1 VIRPEAPVLLEIR
14 DLHASVA
21 DQPILHGV
29 NLTIRAGEIH
39 AVMGRNGSGKSTL
52 LGALA
57 GDLAINSGAITI
69 DGLDLKEI
77 SVAEQAKLR
86 SVVLQNRNYWLSYTA
101 RELIE
106 MGQGPAELLRVE
118 AVMQRLDMT
127 RYEHQSVTTLSGGE
141 AQRVE
146 IARALIR
153 DTPIYLLDEPLS
165 AQDVQSKARI
175 ITLLRELRDKG
186 RTILVIAHIDKSSLS
201 WCDQIIDTLAE

>member
-1 VIRPEAPVLLEIR
+1 MALITIEKVSIIRGGKNVLT
-14 DLHASVA
+14 DFSASIEPGKITA
-21 DQPILHGV
+21 IIGP
-29 NLTIRAGEIH
+29 
-39 AVMGRNGSGKSTL
+39 NGSGKSTL

-57 GDLAINSGAITI
+57 GDLPIDSGMITI
-69 DGLDLKEI
+69 AGRDLKEI
-77 SVAEQAKLR
+77 SVGEQSQLR

-106 MGQGPAELLRVE
+106 MGQGPAELARVD
-118 AVMQRLDMT
+118 AVMKSLDMT
-127 RYEHQSVTTLSGGE
+127 RYENQSVTTLSGGE

-175 ITLLRELRDKG
+175 IALLQELRDQG
-186 RTILVIAHIDKSSLS
+186 RTVLVIAHIDKSSLS
-201 WCDQIIDTLAE
+201 WCDQIIDTLAQ

>member
-1 VIRPEAPVLLEIR
+1 MALITIEKVSIIRGGKNVLT
-14 DLHASVA
+14 DFNASIEPGKITA
-21 DQPILHGV
+21 IIGP
-29 NLTIRAGEIH
+29 
-39 AVMGRNGSGKSTL
+39 NGSGKSTL

-57 GDLAINSGAITI
+57 GDLPIASGVITI
-69 DGLDLKEI
+69 AGRDLKEI
-77 SVAEQAKLR
+77 SVGEQSQLR

-106 MGQGPAELLRVE
+106 MGQGPAELARVD
-118 AVMQRLDMT
+118 AVMQHLDMT
-127 RYEHQSVTTLSGGE
+127 RFENQSVTTLSGGE

-175 ITLLRELRDKG
+175 IALLQELRDQG
-186 RTILVIAHIDKSSLS
+186 RTVLVIAHIDKSSLS
-201 WCDQIIDTLAE
+201 WCDQIIDTLAQ

>member
-1 VIRPEAPVLLEIR
+1 MALITIEKVSIIRGGKNVLT
-14 DLHASVA
+14 DFSASIEPGKITA
-21 DQPILHGV
+21 IIGP
-29 NLTIRAGEIH
+29 
-39 AVMGRNGSGKSTL
+39 NGSGKSSL

-57 GDLAINSGAITI
+57 GDLPIASGMITI
-69 DGLDLKEI
+69 AGRDLKEI
-77 SVAEQAKLR
+77 SVGEQSQLR

-106 MGQGPAELLRVE
+106 MGQGPAELARVDD
-118 AVMQRLDMT
+118 VMQRLDMT
-127 RYEHQSVTTLSGGE
+127 RYENQSVTTLSGGE

-175 ITLLRELRDKG
+175 IALLQELRDQG
-186 RTILVIAHIDKSSLS
+186 RTVLVIAHIDKSSLS
-201 WCDQIIDTLAE
+201 WCDQIIDTLAQ

>member
-1 VIRPEAPVLLEIR
+1 MALITIEKVSIIRGGKNVLT
-14 DLHASVA
+14 DFSASIEPGKITA
-21 DQPILHGV
+21 IIGP
-29 NLTIRAGEIH
+29 
-39 AVMGRNGSGKSTL
+39 NGSGKSTL

-57 GDLAINSGAITI
+57 GDLPIDSGMITI
-69 DGLDLKEI
+69 AGRDLKEI
-77 SVAEQAKLR
+77 SVAEQAQLR

-106 MGQGPAELLRVE
+106 MGQGPAELARVD

-127 RYEHQSVTTLSGGE
+127 RFENQSVTTLSGGE

-146 IARALIR
+146 IARALIL

-175 ITLLRELRDKG
+175 IALLQELRDQG
-186 RTILVIAHIDKSSLS
+186 RTVLVIAHIDKSSLS
-201 WCDQIIDTLAE
+201 WCDQIIDTLAQ

>member
-1 VIRPEAPVLLEIR
+1 MALITLEKVSIIRGGKSVLTDFSTSIEPGKIT
-14 DLHASVA
+14 AIIG
-21 DQPILHGV
+21 P
-29 NLTIRAGEIH
+29 
-39 AVMGRNGSGKSTL
+39 NGSGKSTL

-57 GDLAINSGAITI
+57 GDLPITSGMITI
-69 DGLDLKEI
+69 AGRNLKEI
-77 SVAEQAKLR
+77 SAVEQSQLR
-86 SVVLQNRNYWLSYTA
+86 SVVLQNRNYWLSYTV

-106 MGQGPAELLRVE
+106 MGQGPAELARVD

-127 RYEHQSVTTLSGGE
+127 KFENQSVTTLSGGE

-175 ITLLRELRDKG
+175 IALLQELRDQG
-186 RTILVIAHIDKSSLS
+186 RTVLVIAHIDKSSLS
-201 WCDQIIDTLAE
+201 WCDQIIDTLAQ

>member
-1 VIRPEAPVLLEIR
+1 MALITIEKVSIIRGGKNVLT
-14 DLHASVA
+14 DFSASIEPGKITA
-21 DQPILHGV
+21 IIGP
-29 NLTIRAGEIH
+29 
-39 AVMGRNGSGKSTL
+39 NGSGKSSL

-57 GDLAINSGAITI
+57 GDLPIASGMITI
-69 DGLDLKEI
+69 AGRDLKEI
-77 SVAEQAKLR
+77 SVGEQSQLR

-106 MGQGPAELLRVE
+106 MGQGPAELARVD

-127 RYEHQSVTTLSGGE
+127 RFENQSVTTLSGGE

-175 ITLLRELRDKG
+175 IALLQELRDQG
-186 RTILVIAHIDKSSLS
+186 RTVLVIAHIDKSSLS
-201 WCDQIIDTLAE
+201 WCDQIIDTLAQ

>member
-1 VIRPEAPVLLEIR
+1 MALITIETVSIIRGGKSVLTDFSARIEPGKIT
-14 DLHASVA
+14 AIIG
-21 DQPILHGV
+21 P
-29 NLTIRAGEIH
+29 
-39 AVMGRNGSGKSTL
+39 NGSGKSTL

-69 DGLDLKEI
+69 DSRDLNKI
-77 SVAEQAKLR
+77 SAVEQSQLR

-106 MGQGPAELLRVE
+106 MGQGPAELARVD
-118 AVMQRLDMT
+118 AVMKSLDMT
-127 RYEHQSVTTLSGGE
+127 RFENQSVTTLSGGE
-141 AQRVE
+141 AQRIE

-175 ITLLRELRDKG
+175 IALLQELRNQG
-186 RTILVIAHIDKSSLS
+186 RTVLVIAHIDKSSLS
-201 WCDQIIDTLAE
+201 WCDQIIDTLAQ

>member
-1 VIRPEAPVLLEIR
+1 MALITIEKVSMIRGGKNVLTDFSARIE
-14 DLHASVA
+14 
-21 DQPILHGV
+21 P
-29 NLTIRAGEIH
+29 GEIT
-39 AVMGRNGSGKSTL
+39 AIIGPNGSGKSTL

-57 GDLAINSGAITI
+57 GDLPIASGMITI
-69 DGLDLKEI
+69 AGRDLKEI
-77 SVAEQAKLR
+77 SVAEQSQLR

-106 MGQGPAELLRVE
+106 MGQGPAELARVD

-127 RYEHQSVTTLSGGE
+127 RFENQSVTTLSGGE

-175 ITLLRELRDKG
+175 IALLQELRDQG
-186 RTILVIAHIDKSSLS
+186 RTVLVIAHIDKSSLS
-201 WCDQIIDTLAE
+201 WCDQIIDTLAQ

>member
-1 VIRPEAPVLLEIR
+1 MALITLEKVSIIRGGKNVLTDFSTSIEPGKIT
-14 DLHASVA
+14 AIIG
-21 DQPILHGV
+21 P
-29 NLTIRAGEIH
+29 
-39 AVMGRNGSGKSTL
+39 NGSGKSTL

-57 GDLAINSGAITI
+57 GDLPITSGMITI
-69 DGLDLKEI
+69 AGRNLKEI
-77 SVAEQAKLR
+77 SAVEQSQLR
-86 SVVLQNRNYWLSYTA
+86 SVVLQNRNYWLSYTV

-106 MGQGPAELLRVE
+106 MGQGPAELARVD

-127 RYEHQSVTTLSGGE
+127 KFENQSVTTLSGGE

-175 ITLLRELRDKG
+175 IALLQELRDQG
-186 RTILVIAHIDKSSLS
+186 RTVLVIAHIDKSSLS
-201 WCDQIIDTLAE
+201 WCDQIIDTLAQ

>member
-1 VIRPEAPVLLEIR
+1 MALITIEKVSIIRGGKNVLT
-14 DLHASVA
+14 DFSASIEPGKITA
-21 DQPILHGV
+21 IIGP
-29 NLTIRAGEIH
+29 
-39 AVMGRNGSGKSTL
+39 NGSGKSTL

-57 GDLAINSGAITI
+57 GDLPIASGMITI
-69 DGLDLKEI
+69 AGRDLKEI
-77 SVAEQAKLR
+77 SVAEQSQLR

-106 MGQGPAELLRVE
+106 MGQGPAELARVD
-118 AVMQRLDMT
+118 AVMKSLDMT
-127 RYEHQSVTTLSGGE
+127 RYENQSVTTLSGGE

-175 ITLLRELRDKG
+175 IALLQELRDQG
-186 RTILVIAHIDKSSLS
+186 RTVLVIAHIDKSSLS
-201 WCDQIIDTLAE
+201 WCDQIIDTLAQ